1 MGVIILPKLLEL
13 YKELFRNYRN
23 EYGILIIREGMSK
36 EEIQNVIDKSDYI
49 RFIIRK
55 IEEDYIAKDIRCI
68 TAKEVDKFISLLNV
82 DESTYRIS
90 NLSVTATIY
99 TLYLIAIQ
107 LMEKK

>member
-1 MGVIILPKLLEL
+1 MGILNLPKLLEL
-13 YKELFRNYRN
+13 YKELYSNYRN
-23 EYGILIIREGMSK
+23 EHGILIIREGMTK

-55 IEEDYIAKDIRCI
+55 IEEDYIAKDKI
-68 TAKEVDKFISLLNV
+68 TVTVKEINDFISLLNV

-90 NLSVTATIY
+90 NISVTATIY

>member
-1 MGVIILPKLLEL
+1 MGVINLPKLLEL

-23 EYGILIIREGMSK
+23 EHDILIIREGMSK
-36 EEIQNVIDKSDYI
+36 EEIQDAIDKSNYI
-49 RFIIRK
+49 INTIKK
-55 IEEDYIAKDIRCI
+55 IEEEYIAKDKRTI
-68 TAKEVDKFISLLNV
+68 TAKELDDFIALLNIDV
-82 DESTYRIS
+82 S

>member
-1 MGVIILPKLLEL
+1 MGVINLPKLLEL

-68 TAKEVDKFISLLNV
+68 TAKEVDKFISLLNIDV
-82 DESTYRIS
+82 S